1 MSFKNI
7 SFQNNKENKNQ
18 KSKFPFFNSY
28 SQSGFILDDIEFKG
42 PIIVTQNKVL
52 NWSLSSKNINFS
64 DFEYIY
70 KIDYNPEFVLFG
82 VGKTFD
88 NPMFDLKSAFNI
100 NNLSL
105 EVMTTHS
112 ACRVWNLNIKDN
124 RNMIGFLIPLNYF

>member
-18 KSKFPFFNSY
+18 KSRFPLFNSY
-28 SQSGFILDDIEFKG
+28 SQSGFILDDLEFKG
-42 PIIVTQNKVL
+42 PIIVTNNKVL

-105 EVMTTHS
+105 EIMTTHS